1 MAEAILFDIAGE
13 IIMKLGSLALDEI
26 GVCWGVNDELQK
38 LKRTVSRIQAVLL
51 DAEKKQALDEQVK
64 DWLGKLQEVVY
75 DADDL
80 LDDFATEALQHQVMT
95 GNRLTKEVSLFFS
108 SSNRLVYGFKM
119 GHKIKAIRERLADIE
134 ADKQFT
140 LEVQTGV
147 RGYTTMVRDQ
157 TESSVPRVVIGRDSD
172 KKAIVELLVAS
183 NSEENVSV
191 LSIVGI
197 GGLGKTSLAQL
208 IFNDER
214 IKNYFELKIWVCV
227 SDPFDVKM
235 IVRKILE
242 SATGA
247 KSEDLELEALKSQ
260 LGNIMYSKR
269 YLLVL
274 DDVWNENREKWDNLK
289 KLLEGGSSGTKILV
303 TTRSE
308 RVAQISSTVKPY
320 VLKALSPSESWSLF
334 LQVALK
340 GQEPKDSNIKV
351 IGEKIVNKCVGVPLA
366 IKTIASLLCFKDPKN
381 EWATFLDNELSK
393 VEQNEND
400 ILPTLKLSYDNLSSH
415 LKHCF
420 TYCALFPKDHLIN
433 VTTLIHLW
441 AAQGF
446 IESPNSSLSVEDRGR
461 EYFMDLFWRSFFH
474 EAERDIFGNVE
485 SCKMHDLMHDL
496 ATLVAGKQI
505 SKINSNDTH
514 VDERARHVSFDI
526 WYLRK
531 SHQIP
536 AGLCAAK
543 KLRTFLLPHQEL
555 YDDDDDDD
563 DDDDGT
569 ISLDKV
575 ILPNFKKLRVFD
587 MDSCGIEKVPSFIKS
602 LRHLRYLNV
611 SRNKKIKE
619 LPNFITNL
627 LNLQVL
633 NVSECHRLQK
643 LPKDIKK
650 LISLRHLY
658 CAGCLRLHYMPRGI
672 GQLTSLQT
680 LSMFMAAT
688 DDSVSKYAGG
698 LDEMDTLNNLRGSLE
713 IRKLGHGTINPNLKE
728 KPLLQSLILHFD
740 DNLYVHRE
748 EMASCLQPHSN
759 LKELEVW
766 AYRGFSFPSWVS
778 SLTNAVI
785 IRIFHCSKC
794 QHLPPLHQLPSLQYL
809 EINSLSNLEYI
820 ETEGQGTTFFPSLK
834 HLQLTHCRELKGW
847 RKSFED
853 YRDDPTAVSSQEL
866 LQFPCLSQFHCHDCP
881 NLSWIPQLPSLD
893 EELELF
899 YVSAQLVQQI
909 FTTSISSSSSSI
921 VPPLS
926 KLKNLSINTVEELES
941 LPPDG
946 LQNLT
951 SLQQLQMFDCPRLT
965 SFPQEMRS
973 LTSLQELKIVGC
985 PLLNERCAN
994 KKGENWH
1001 FISHIPNIEVD
1012 WRRVQWEGRYL
1023 LQNQEKSSTS

>member
-1 MAEAILFDIAGE
+1 
-13 IIMKLGSLALDEI
+13 
-26 GVCWGVNDELQK
+26 
-38 LKRTVSRIQAVLL
+38 
-51 DAEKKQALDEQVK
+51 
-64 DWLGKLQEVVY
+64 
-75 DADDL
+75 
-80 LDDFATEALQHQVMT
+80 
-95 GNRLTKEVSLFFS
+95 
-108 SSNRLVYGFKM
+108 
-119 GHKIKAIRERLADIE
+119 
-134 ADKQFT
+134 
-140 LEVQTGV
+140 
-147 RGYTTMVRDQ
+147 MVRDQ

-197 GGLGKTSLAQL
+197 GGLGKTTLAQL

-242 SATGA
+242 SATGT

-340 GQEPKDSNIKV
+340 GQEPKDSN
-351 IGEKIVNKCVGVPLA
+351 
-366 IKTIASLLCFKDPKN
+366 
-381 EWATFLDNELSK
+381 
-393 VEQNEND
+393 
-400 ILPTLKLSYDNLSSH
+400 
-415 LKHCF
+415 
-420 TYCALFPKDHLIN
+420 
-433 VTTLIHLW
+433 
-441 AAQGF
+441 
-446 IESPNSSLSVEDRGR
+446 
-461 EYFMDLFWRSFFH
+461 
-474 EAERDIFGNVE
+474 
-485 SCKMHDLMHDL
+485 
-496 ATLVAGKQI
+496 
-505 SKINSNDTH
+505 
-514 VDERARHVSFDI
+514 
-526 WYLRK
+526 
-531 SHQIP
+531 
-536 AGLCAAK
+536 K
-543 KLRTFLLPHQEL
+543 KTFLLPHQEL
-555 YDDDDDDD
+555 YDDDD
-563 DDDDGT
+563 GT
-569 ISLDKV
+569 ISIDKV

-602 LRHLRYLNV
+602 LRHLRYLDV
-611 SRNKKIKE
+611 SRNKKITE

-627 LNLQVL
+627 QNLQVL
-633 NVSECHRLQK
+633 NVFECHSLQK

-672 GQLTSLQT
+672 GQLASLQT

-748 EMASCLQPHSN
+748 ETASCLQPHSN

-809 EINSLSNLEYI
+809 EL
-820 ETEGQGTTFFPSLK
+820 
-834 HLQLTHCRELKGW
+834 
-847 RKSFED
+847 
-853 YRDDPTAVSSQEL
+853 
-866 LQFPCLSQFHCHDCP
+866 
-881 NLSWIPQLPSLD
+881 
-893 EELELF
+893 
-899 YVSAQLVQQI
+899 
-909 FTTSISSSSSSI
+909 I
-921 VPPLS
+921 V
-926 KLKNLSINTVEELES
+926 
-941 LPPDG
+941 
-946 LQNLT
+946 
-951 SLQQLQMFDCPRLT
+951 
-965 SFPQEMRS
+965 
-973 LTSLQELKIVGC
+973 
-985 PLLNERCAN
+985 
-994 KKGENWH
+994 
-1001 FISHIPNIEVD
+1001 
-1012 WRRVQWEGRYL
+1012 
-1023 LQNQEKSSTS
+1023 